1 MLLKVLFFLPVVAF
15 IIYEFWVM
23 ANPYTVI
30 LGLKRMKQME
40 KDGNK
45 DYSTNMVLFGVFNLF
60 YTVWCIVG
68 LMSSQWMVFG
78 FLLIW
83 GMTIATPFKK
93 FPAFR
98 SADALMSA
106 CLLTFALINA
116 FHLHINLWKVF
127 ISQF

>member
-30 LGLKRMKQME
+30 LGVKRIKQME

-45 DYSTNMVLFGVFNLF
+45 DYSTNMVLFAVFNMF

-68 LMSSQWMVFG
+68 LMSSQWLIFG
-78 FLLIW
+78 FLLVW
-83 GMTIATPFKK
+83 GTVLASPFKK
-93 FPAFR
+93 YPAFR
-98 SADALMSA
+98 VADAFMSA
-106 CLLTFALINA
+106 CILTFALINA
-116 FHLHINLWKVF
+116 FHLHINLWQTL